1 MGAWSANKL
10 EIVRGGVLEDSRQ
23 IEVYQTSAHAAL
35 EALISTSTNVL
46 LIETAEETKH
56 IVESLSPRSLS
67 VSTFKD
73 FTQIGVNADQ
83 PNLVVS
89 PLLATNFDILDVGS
103 RLTVLGYR
111 GKILA
116 ITPPLPNLQAVLG
129 EIQTQLGHLDLEL
142 AVGEPV

>member
-1 MGAWSANKL
+1 M
-10 EIVRGGVLEDSRQ
+10 EDSRQ

-129 EIQTQLGHLDLEL
+129 EIRTQLGHLDLEL

>member
-1 MGAWSANKL
+1 MIYMRNITITTAKSATYL
-10 EIVRGGVLEDSRQ
+10 E
-23 IEVYQTSAHAAL
+23 
-35 EALISTSTNVL
+35 NV
-46 LIETAEETKH
+46 
-56 IVESLSPRSLS
+56 
-67 VSTFKD
+67 
-73 FTQIGVNADQ
+73 G

-129 EIQTQLGHLDLEL
+129 EIRTQLGHLDLEL

>member
-129 EIQTQLGHLDLEL
+129 EIRTQLGHLDLEL

>member
-1 MGAWSANKL
+1 VGAWSANKL

>member
-1 MGAWSANKL
+1 VGAWSANKL

-35 EALISTSTNVL
+35 EALISNSTNVP

-129 EIQTQLGHLDLEL
+129 EIRTQLGHLDLEL

>member
-1 MGAWSANKL
+1 
-10 EIVRGGVLEDSRQ
+10 LEDSRQ
-23 IEVYQTSAHAAL
+23 IEVYQTSAHSAL
-35 EALISTSTNVL
+35 EALISSSTNVL

-129 EIQTQLGHLDLEL
+129 EIRTQLGHLDLEL

>member
-46 LIETAEETKH
+46 LLETAEETKH

-116 ITPPLPNLQAVLG
+116 ITPPLPNIQAVLG
-129 EIQTQLGHLDLEL
+129 EIRTQLGHLDLEL